1 MKKLLSFSAVLFAAS
16 IAFAAKFEILPRVLQ
31 ADKPSTVKIS
41 CDDAS
46 LLANPE
52 RLAVRC
58 ISAEGI
64 LSNGNIVRWAK
75 YEDVPFEIKDGK
87 IIASHALK
95 TSRSIHLYSFPSRK
109 KPMKKKKS
117 WARLKFIRYIEL
129 LPCAL

>member
-1 MKKLLSFSAVLFAAS
+1 MNKLLSFSAVLFAAS

-64 LSNGNIVRWAK
+64 LSNGNIAGWAK
-75 YEDVPFEIKDGK
+75 YEDVPFERQDN
-87 IIASHALK
+87 SV
-95 TSRSIHLYSFPSRK
+95 
-109 KPMKKKKS
+109 
-117 WARLKFIRYIEL
+117 ARF
-129 LPCAL
+129 